1 MSNGEVHLTIDGRP
15 LSVPAGTL
23 IVDAAKR
30 AGIDIPVFCYHPKL
44 APVGMCR
51 MCLVEI
57 GRPARD
63 RKTGEVPLDEKGSPV
78 LFYNVKLETACTTP
92 VGEGLNV
99 RVVSEK
105 ALAGRKE
112 VVEFLLTS
120 HPLDCPICDKG
131 GECPLQNLTM
141 GHGPGRSRYLY
152 DDKIHLEKRV
162 PLGDLIVLDRERCIQ
177 CARCVRFQEE
187 VAGDAVIGFY
197 ERGRQWEIVTFS
209 EPGFDSYFSGNTTDI
224 CPVGA
229 LTTADFRFGAR
240 PWELNTAAS
249 ICPHCPV
256 GCNLTLNTRREAESG
271 GREVVKR
278 VMPRQNEA
286 VNETWIC
293 DKGRFAHHFASSPA
307 RLQRPLVRRE
317 GELVEVP
324 WEEALSAAAAGLRS
338 AGAQL
343 VGIAGG
349 RLSNEDLF
357 AIRRTVEVGGGR
369 AVLDTQMGGGDVT
382 RRFGLGRMGNLAR
395 LGPGDAILVVATDL
409 REEAPIWWLRVKQA
423 AERGAA
429 LIVANARP
437 TRTDD
442 FARHRVPYDYG
453 RAVEAVLALGAAS
466 GRKDPSESAGRPET
480 AGLALARAGEL
491 VIFFGSE
498 GLDLAG
504 SLALSQAC
512 ASLLVATGHAGK
524 PQSGLIGVWPHAN
537 AQGAWDLGLRP
548 PVEGMQECLGQAKAA
563 YITGSDPL
571 GDDPSLRPLIEA
583 LDFLVVQELYPTA
596 TANQADVVFPAQSFI
611 EREGSFTSGEG
622 RVQRYYP
629 AVPPLG
635 ETRPDWWIAASL
647 GARLGGMVVPVSPSA
662 CMDEIAISV
671 PAYGGV
677 TYRAL
682 AEVREQWPIVGGND
696 LYFGGTAYT
705 NRQGLGVKLASDVE
719 SGAVAE
725 APWPA
730 PPATPAG
737 PGLLLIPVH
746 RLYDRGTT
754 VLPSTLLEARRA
766 LQQIELNPEDAAR
779 LGIADGG
786 RVEVVWDGR
795 VESCAAAVSS
805 AVPLGSALVLRSSG
819 LTLQSPARAQLR
831 AATGATRP

>member
-1 MSNGEVHLTIDGRP
+1 MSNGEVRLTIDGRP
-15 LSVPAGTL
+15 MSVPAGTL

-63 RKTGEVPLDEKGSPV
+63 RVTGEVPLDTDGKPV
-78 LFYNVKLETACTTP
+78 LFYSIKLETACTTP
-92 VGEGLNV
+92 VGEGWNV
-99 RVVSEK
+99 RVASEK

-141 GHGPGRSRYLY
+141 GHGPGKSRFVY
-152 DDKIHLEKRV
+152 DDKFHLDKRV

-187 VAGDAVIGFY
+187 IAGDAVIGFY

-229 LTTADFRFGAR
+229 LTTTDFRFGAR

-271 GREVVKR
+271 GREIIKR

-293 DKGRFAHHFASSPA
+293 DKGRFAHHFASSPT

-317 GELVEVP
+317 GNLVEAT
-324 WEEALSAAAAGLRS
+324 WDEALSAAADGLRS
-338 AGAQL
+338 AGPGL
-343 VGIAGG
+343 LGIAGG

-357 AIRRTVEVGGGR
+357 AFRRTVEVSGGK

-382 RRFGLGRMGNLAR
+382 RRFGLGRLGDLGL
-395 LGPGDAILVVATDL
+395 LGPADAILVVATDL
-409 REEAPIWWLRVKQA
+409 HEEAPIWWLRIKLA
-423 AERGAA
+423 AERGAT
-429 LIVANARP
+429 LVVANARP

-442 FARHRVPYDYG
+442 FARHRVRYDYG
-453 RAVEAVLALGAAS
+453 QAVEAVLGLGGATGLKGRSTRPVLGEAAGS
-466 GRKDPSESAGRPET
+466 
-480 AGLALARAGEL
+480 ALAQAGEL
-491 VIFFGSE
+491 VVFFGSE

-504 SLALSQAC
+504 STALAQAC
-512 ASLLVATGHAGK
+512 AALLAATGHTGK
-524 PQSGLIGVWPHAN
+524 PQSGLIGVWPSAN
-537 AQGAWDLGLRP
+537 HQGAWDMGLRP
-548 PVEGMQECLGQAKAA
+548 PAEGMLESLRQAKAA
-563 YITGSDPL
+563 YISAADPL
-571 GDDPSLRPLIEA
+571 GDDPSMRPAIDA
-583 LDFLVVQELYPTA
+583 LDFLVVNELFLTGTA
-596 TANQADVVFPAQSFI
+596 ELADVVFPAQSFI
-611 EREGSFTSGEG
+611 EREGSLTSGEG

-635 ETRPDWWIAASL
+635 EARPDWWIAASL
-647 GARLGGMVVPVSPSA
+647 GARLGGKAAPVSA
-662 CMDEIAISV
+662 AAGMDEIAFSV
-671 PAYGGV
+671 PAYAGV

-682 AEVREQWPIVGGND
+682 AEVREQWPLVGGDD
-696 LYFGGTAYT
+696 LYFGGTAYA
-705 NRQGLGVKLASDVE
+705 NRQGLGVKLASEIE
-719 SGAVAE
+719 SGVVAE
-725 APWPA
+725 ALWPAMPA
-730 PPATPAG
+730 PPPG
-737 PGLLLIPVH
+737 PGLLLVPVP

-766 LQQIELNPEDAAR
+766 PHQIELNPEDATA
-779 LGIADGG
+779 LHLADGG
-786 RVEVVWDGR
+786 RVQIEWDGR
-795 VESCAAAVSS
+795 VETCAAAVSS
-805 AVPLGSALVLRSSG
+805 AVPAGAALVLRSSG
-819 LTLQSPARAQLR
+819 LTLRTPARARLR
-831 AATGATRP
+831 AVSGGTLP